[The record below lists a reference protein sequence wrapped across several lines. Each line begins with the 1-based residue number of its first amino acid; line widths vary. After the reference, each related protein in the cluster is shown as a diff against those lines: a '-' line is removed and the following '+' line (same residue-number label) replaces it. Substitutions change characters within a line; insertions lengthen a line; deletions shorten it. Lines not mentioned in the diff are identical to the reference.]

1 MSNSITAGVFGAV
14 MGLLTAIAGVLW
26 SLQYYAVSS
35 MHQSA
40 VNIQNL
46 LFIFGEW
53 EIFIGG
59 IQNIMLS
66 NTISGFAVLTF
77 IFVLFALLT
86 LILLGVGLYG
96 LGMIEGRAMG
106 TVSLVVG
113 IIGAILALIL
123 LIAGAVA
130 GGTTHTLSSIWMISV
145 LPAVLDEPLWLVFL
159 CLNLATGVPT
169 VSIAYLWAGLI
180 VFGIT
185 MIIFG
190 VTFIMMREIL
200 ASPGL
205 SVATGVLAIIGG
217 IFLFTGVIAPW
228 LAFII
233 LFVAFIMS
241 ALIFFQS
248 REMT

>member
-26 SLQYYAVSS
+26 SLQYYAIDS

-40 VNIQNL
+40 VTIQSL
-46 LFIFGEW
+46 LLVFGEF

-66 NTISGFAVLTF
+66 NAISSFAFLTI

-86 LILLGVGLYG
+86 LILMGVGLYG
-96 LGMIEGRAMG
+96 IGKIEGRAMG

-123 LIAGAVA
+123 LLAGALA
-130 GGTTHTLSSIWMISV
+130 GGTTHTMSSIWMIIN
-145 LPAVLDEPLWLVFL
+145 LPAVLDEVLWIIILSFS
-159 CLNLATGVPT
+159 LAAGVPT
-169 VSIAYLWAGLI
+169 VSVASLWLGLLI
-180 VFGIT
+180 IGIT

-190 VTFIMMREIL
+190 ATFITMRETL

-205 SVATGVLAIIGG
+205 SVATGVLAIIAG
-217 IFLFTGVIAPW
+217 IFLFAGPIAPW
-228 LAFII
+228 LAFIVF
-233 LFVAFIMS
+233 FVASIMA
-241 ALIFFQS
+241 ALIFFQA
-248 REMT
+248 REMA